1 MTIAAGQST
10 SPAFAITAVDD
21 ALSDG
26 TQTVSITASVAAG
39 GYTDGSDSLE
49 VSDDEPAPAFAEYVD
64 FGTRAVLWRLV
75 IPG

>member
-1 MTIAAGQST
+1 MTTRVRRRFRLTVTIAAGQST
-10 SPAFAITAVDD
+10 SPAFTITAVDD

-49 VSDDEPAPAFAEYVD
+49 V
-64 FGTRAVLWRLV
+64 TR
-75 IPG
+75 